1 MFGKGR
7 RHIANAKSG
16 MAAII
21 GLGVHIQL
29 VAEEREVEVPAGV
42 IESPFSRRDMLTAP
56 QKEKKNSK
64 KRTSTT
70 RFELARPKASAVHSK
85 HRIAGE
91 RVNHSTTLTW
101 DREAP
106 VGCRPDLQDDTQ
118 DAQEPAAERH
128 RRVLPVQDG
137 AMPDRVV
144 VTSIGR
150 RTDNAGSS
158 STQPRLGSTSSRCVQ
173 SG

>member
-1 MFGKGR
+1 
-7 RHIANAKSG
+7 
-16 MAAII
+16 
-21 GLGVHIQL
+21 
-29 VAEEREVEVPAGV
+29 
-42 IESPFSRRDMLTAP
+42 
-56 QKEKKNSK
+56 
-64 KRTSTT
+64 
-70 RFELARPKASAVHSK
+70 
-85 HRIAGE
+85 
-91 RVNHSTTLTW
+91 LTW